1 MSDILATSEELS
13 KIIERAVNRIGE
25 NHALARDN
33 GGVTMNSSEIEG
45 KVT

>member
-1 MSDILATSEELS
+1 MGDILATNEELT

-33 GGVTMNSSEIEG
+33 KGLTMKNEDI
-45 KVT
+45 KIIRK